1 MFLQW
6 YYSYDMPECFNKFMH
21 AVICCDSRFVLQ
33 LCLHVTRVHSVFV
46 LTLIVS
52 SSSMELESENATIY
66 DEVRRYLLDETY
78 PEGARK
84 SDKAVIR
91 KRSKRFQV
99 LDGCLMYKDS
109 RDGQSILRQVSQQRV
124 QHYLFTGIPDL

>member
-1 MFLQW
+1 M
-6 YYSYDMPECFNKFMH
+6 
-21 AVICCDSRFVLQ
+21 LQ

-52 SSSMELESENATIY
+52 SSSRELESENATIY

-78 PEGARK
+78 PEGARE

-91 KRSKRFQV
+91 KR
-99 LDGCLMYKDS
+99 C
-109 RDGQSILRQVSQQRV
+109 QQRV

>member
-1 MFLQW
+1 
-6 YYSYDMPECFNKFMH
+6 MH

-78 PEGARK
+78 PEGDG
-84 SDKAVIR
+84 SLI
-91 KRSKRFQV
+91 KR
-99 LDGCLMYKDS
+99 
-109 RDGQSILRQVSQQRV
+109 
-124 QHYLFTGIPDL
+124 